1 MHNPAG
7 FYNSKK
13 LEMFNYYAEDIPEPL
28 LLALLE
34 EFRKSVKLKEV
45 SLHCFRLPLDAAGFL
60 NLAGFCSTL
69 FSFIACIFWKMT
81 LKDFCIS
88 FSKSMFFSFAL
99 VLMNFFFERG

>member
-7 FYNSKK
+7 FYNLKK
-13 LEMFNYYAEDIPEPL
+13 LEMLSYVEDIPEPL
-28 LLALLE
+28 LPALSEAFL
-34 EFRKSVKLKEV
+34 KSVKLNEV

-60 NLAGFCSTL
+60 NLGRFCSTL
-69 FSFIACIFWKMT
+69 FSFITCIFWKMT

-99 VLMNFFFERG
+99 VLMNFFFE